1 MKHQIGTGQAG
12 EAESVLSRRLLTPRP
27 AKLCFCAVL
36 IAALQP
42 ATPISGAREA
52 HDASFWKAIKDHN
65 FAVPS
70 HESAGALALEMA
82 DLAASTDPSL
92 RDGCGYETLAA
103 WIYRNNLLTGEQL
116 ETLRRK
122 LLPAMISHIGES
134 DNDTVFGR
142 SFSALYMS
150 ILAAQ
155 DLRKS
160 FLSAIAFK
168 ETLNTALQC
177 YAEEKDLRGYVP
189 GKGWAHA
196 TAHVA
201 DLLKFLARNPHLSAD
216 DQKRIVSS
224 ISQRC
229 RTAHLV
235 FTWGED
241 ARMAAALLSVVDRKD
256 FDASPFE
263 TWFQALITE
272 NKELWKSPAIDAEA
286 YASVRTQANVLA
298 HLAAKS
304 APRKDNSAQS
314 RFRDALQ
321 ATLGKVD

>member
-1 MKHQIGTGQAG
+1 MRNG
-12 EAESVLSRRLLTPRP
+12 LY
-27 AKLCFCAVL
+27 CCAIL
-36 IAALQP
+36 IAALQL
-42 ATPISGAREA
+42 ARPLLTAAIA
-52 HDASFWKAIKDHN
+52 HDPSFWKTIKDQN

-70 HESAGALALEMA
+70 HESTSALALEIA
-82 DLAASTDPSL
+82 DLATSTDPSL
-92 RDGCGYETLAA
+92 RDSCGYETLVA
-103 WIYRNNLLTGEQL
+103 WIYRDNLFAGEEL
-116 ETLRRK
+116 EALRAK
-122 LLPAMISHIGES
+122 LLPAMIAHIGES

-155 DLRKS
+155 DLRKP
-160 FLSAIAFK
+160 FLSPAAFK
-168 ETLNTALQC
+168 ETLDTALRC

-189 GKGWAHA
+189 VKGWAHA

-201 DLLKFLARNPHLSAD
+201 DLLKFLARSRHLSVED
-216 DQKRIVSS
+216 EKRIVGGV
-224 ISQRC
+224 SQRC
-229 RTAHLV
+229 RSAHLV

-256 FDASPFE
+256 FDAAPFE
-263 TWFQALITE
+263 AWFQALMTE
-272 NKELWKSPAIDAEA
+272 HEKLWKSPAIDADT
-286 YASVRTQANVLA
+286 YASVRVQANVLA

-304 APRKDNSAQS
+304 TPQNGSVARA

>member
-1 MKHQIGTGQAG
+1 M
-12 EAESVLSRRLLTPRP
+12 PRS

-36 IAALQP
+36 IAAFQAAP
-42 ATPISGAREA
+42 SISAAGEA
-52 HDASFWKAIKDHN
+52 HDAAFWKTITDHN

-70 HESAGALALEMA
+70 HESAGALALEIA

-116 ETLRRK
+116 EALRCK

-134 DNDTVFGR
+134 ESDTVFGR

-155 DLRKS
+155 DLRKP
-160 FLSAIAFK
+160 FLSAAAFE
-168 ETLNTALQC
+168 ETLDTALRC
-177 YAEEKDLRGYVP
+177 YAEEKDLRGYVR

-201 DLLKFLARNPHLSAD
+201 DLLKFLARSPHLSAE
-216 DQKRIVSS
+216 DQKRIVNGV
-224 ISQRC
+224 SQRC

-241 ARMAAALLSVVDRKD
+241 ARMAAALLSIVDRKD
-256 FDASPFE
+256 FDASPFK
-263 TWFQALITE
+263 TWFQSLITE

-286 YASVRTQANVLA
+286 YASVRAQGNVLT

-304 APRKDNSAQS
+304 ASQKDNSAPS
-314 RFRDALQ
+314 SFRDALQ

>member
-1 MKHQIGTGQAG
+1 MTSTRSG
-12 EAESVLSRRLLTPRP
+12 
-27 AKLCFCAVL
+27 LCCCAIL

-42 ATPISGAREA
+42 VLSISAAGETHSAA
-52 HDASFWKAIKDHN
+52 FWKAIKDHN

-70 HESAGALALEMA
+70 QKSAGALALEIA

-103 WIYRNNLLTGEQL
+103 WIYRDNLLTGEHL

-122 LLPAMISHIGES
+122 LLPAMIFHIGES
-134 DNDTVFGR
+134 DNDTVFAR

-155 DLRKS
+155 DLRKP
-160 FLSAIAFK
+160 FLSATAFK
-168 ETLNTALQC
+168 ETLDTALRC

-189 GKGWAHA
+189 VKGWAHA

-201 DLLKFLARNPHLSAD
+201 DLLKFLARSPHLSAE
-216 DQKRIVSS
+216 DQKRIVNGV
-224 ISQRC
+224 SQRC

-241 ARMAAALLSVVDRKD
+241 ARMAAALLSIVDRKD
-256 FDASPFE
+256 FDDSPFK
-263 TWFQALITE
+263 TWFQALNTE

-286 YASVRTQANVLA
+286 YASVRAQANVLA

-304 APRKDNSAQS
+304 ASQKDNSAPS
-314 RFRDALQ
+314 SFRDALQ

>member
-1 MKHQIGTGQAG
+1 
-12 EAESVLSRRLLTPRP
+12 
-27 AKLCFCAVL
+27 
-36 IAALQP
+36 
-42 ATPISGAREA
+42 
-52 HDASFWKAIKDHN
+52 
-65 FAVPS
+65 
-70 HESAGALALEMA
+70 
-82 DLAASTDPSL
+82 
-92 RDGCGYETLAA
+92 
-103 WIYRNNLLTGEQL
+103 
-116 ETLRRK
+116 
-122 LLPAMISHIGES
+122 
-134 DNDTVFGR
+134 
-142 SFSALYMS
+142 MS

-155 DLRKS
+155 DLRKP
-160 FLSAIAFK
+160 FWSATAFK
-168 ETLNTALQC
+168 ETLNTALRC
-177 YAEEKDLRGYVP
+177 YAEEKDLRGYIAV
-189 GKGWAHA
+189 KGWAHG

-201 DLLKFLARNPHLSAD
+201 DLLKFLGRNPHLSAE

-241 ARMAAALLSVVDRKD
+241 ARMGAALLSVVDRKD

-298 HLAAKS
+298 HLAAKIT
-304 APRKDNSAQS
+304 PQKDNIAQS

-321 ATLGKVD
+321 ATLGSVE

>member
-1 MKHQIGTGQAG
+1 MTSTRSGFYYWAI
-12 EAESVLSRRLLTPRP
+12 
-27 AKLCFCAVL
+27 L
-36 IAALQP
+36 IAAFQP
-42 ATPISGAREA
+42 VLPISAVNEA
-52 HDASFWKAIKDHN
+52 HNAAFWKTIKEHN

-70 HESAGALALEMA
+70 HESAGALALEIA
-82 DLAASTDPSL
+82 DLAGSTDPSL
-92 RDGCGYETLAA
+92 RDSCGYEILAN

-116 ETLRRK
+116 EALRAK

-134 DNDTVFGR
+134 ENDTVLGR

-155 DLRKS
+155 DLQKP
-160 FLSAIAFK
+160 FLSDSAFK
-168 ETLNTALQC
+168 ETLETALQG

-189 GKGWAHA
+189 VKGWAHA

-201 DLLKFLARNPHLSAD
+201 DLLKFLARNPHLSAE
-216 DQKRIVSS
+216 DQKRIVKGV
-224 ISQRC
+224 SQRC
-229 RTAHLV
+229 RTASSV
-235 FTWGED
+235 FVWGED

-256 FDASPFE
+256 FDALPFE

-272 NKELWKSPAIDAEA
+272 NKELWRSPAINAEA

-304 APRKDNSAQS
+304 APRKDNIAQS
-314 RFRDALQ
+314 PFLDALQ
-321 ATLGKVD
+321 ATLGKVE

>member
-1 MKHQIGTGQAG
+1 MPG
-12 EAESVLSRRLLTPRP
+12 P
-27 AKLCFCAVL
+27 AKPCLCAVL
-36 IAALQP
+36 IAALQFVP
-42 ATPISGAREA
+42 SISAAGEIHSAA
-52 HDASFWKAIKDHN
+52 FWKTIKEHN

-70 HESAGALALEMA
+70 HEPVGTLALEIA
-82 DLAASTDPSL
+82 DLAGSTDPSL
-92 RDGCGYETLAA
+92 RDGCGYEILAA
-103 WIYRNNLLTGEQL
+103 WIYRDNLLTGEQL
-116 ETLRRK
+116 EALRAK
-122 LLPAMISHIGES
+122 LLPAMISHIGASES
-134 DNDTVFGR
+134 DTVFGR

-155 DLRKS
+155 DLRKP
-160 FLSAIAFK
+160 FLSAAAFK
-168 ETLNTALQC
+168 ETLDTALRC

-189 GKGWAHA
+189 VKGWAHA

-201 DLLKFLARNPHLSAD
+201 DLLKFLARNPHLSAE
-216 DQKRIVSS
+216 DQKRIVSGVW
-224 ISQRC
+224 QRC

-256 FDASPFE
+256 FDASPFN

-286 YASVRTQANVLA
+286 YASVRVQANVLA

-304 APRKDNSAQS
+304 TPQKDNGALPS
-314 RFRDALQ
+314 FRDALQ
-321 ATLGKVD
+321 ATLSKVD

>member
-1 MKHQIGTGQAG
+1 
-12 EAESVLSRRLLTPRP
+12 
-27 AKLCFCAVL
+27 
-36 IAALQP
+36 
-42 ATPISGAREA
+42 
-52 HDASFWKAIKDHN
+52 
-65 FAVPS
+65 VPS
-70 HESAGALALEMA
+70 QESAGALALEIA

-103 WIYRNNLLTGEQL
+103 WIYRDNLLTGEHL

-122 LLPAMISHIGES
+122 LLPAMIFHIGES
-134 DNDTVFGR
+134 DNDTVFAR

-155 DLRKS
+155 DLRKP
-160 FLSAIAFK
+160 FLSATAFK
-168 ETLNTALQC
+168 ETLDTALRC

-189 GKGWAHA
+189 VKGWAHA

-201 DLLKFLARNPHLSAD
+201 DLLKFLARSPHLSAE
-216 DQKRIVSS
+216 DQKRIVNGV
-224 ISQRC
+224 SQRC

-241 ARMAAALLSVVDRKD
+241 ARMAAALLSIVDRKD
-256 FDASPFE
+256 FDDSPFE
-263 TWFQALITE
+263 TWFQALNTE

-286 YASVRTQANVLA
+286 YASVRAQGNVLA

-304 APRKDNSAQS
+304 ASQKDNSAPS
-314 RFRDALQ
+314 SFRDALQ

>member
-1 MKHQIGTGQAG
+1 MA
-12 EAESVLSRRLLTPRP
+12 RP

-42 ATPISGAREA
+42 APSISASSEA
-52 HDASFWKAIKDHN
+52 HDATFWKAIKDQN
-65 FAVPS
+65 FAVPP
-70 HESAGALALEMA
+70 HESIGALTLEIA

-92 RDGCGYETLAA
+92 RDSYGYETLAA

-134 DNDTVFGR
+134 NNDTVFGR

-155 DLRKS
+155 DLRKP
-160 FLSAIAFK
+160 FLSATAFK
-168 ETLNTALQC
+168 ETLDTALQC
-177 YAEEKDLRGYVP
+177 YAEEKDLRGYIPV
-189 GKGWAHA
+189 KGWAHA

-201 DLLKFLARNPHLSAD
+201 DLLKFLARSPKLSGE
-216 DQKRIVSS
+216 DQKKI
-224 ISQRC
+224 IAAIAQRC
-229 RTAHLV
+229 RTVPSV
-235 FTWGED
+235 FVWGED

-272 NKELWKSPAIDAEA
+272 NKELWKSPAIDAQA

-298 HLAAKS
+298 HLTAKIT
-304 APRKDNSAQS
+304 PHKDNIAQS
-314 RFRDALQ
+314 RFLDALQ
-321 ATLGKVD
+321 ATLGKIE